1 MKTILPGQVRVGCAL
16 NIPLQNF
23 FCLCGLSEGAPKL
36 WLKCQE
42 SLVSCMVQKRFR
54 DWFDGRKKTS
64 YIKGTIAACNPP
76 ARFWQEKKRL
86 RFNS

>member
-42 SLVSCMVQKRFR
+42 SLGVLH
-54 DWFDGRKKTS
+54 GAE
-64 YIKGTIAACNPP
+64 TI
-76 ARFWQEKKRL
+76 QGL
-86 RFNS
+86 V